1 VAGISQVWL
10 TEKELEASVHALE
23 TLGQGSADA
32 PPFLTEHEQAALNK
46 FRAALEPVACK
57 V

>member
-1 VAGISQVWL
+1 MAGISQVWL

-23 TLGQGSADA
+23 TLGEGTDEA
-32 PPFLTEHEQAALNK
+32 PPFLTEYEKAALAK
-46 FRAALEPVACK
+46 FKAALEPVACK

>member
-10 TEKELEASVHALE
+10 TEKELTALDNALQRFDDEYAVRVSLRPHFASGHA
-23 TLGQGSADA
+23 
-32 PPFLTEHEQAALNK
+32 K
-46 FRAALEPVACK
+46 IKAALEPVACK